1 MDIKNMEK
9 VHIMTHPLIKHKIT
23 MLRMDTTV
31 TNDFRSL
38 VEEITILMGYE
49 ALADLKTTEMEIKTP
64 IEDTVQPVIDG
75 KKLAIV
81 PILRAG
87 LGMVNGMMELVP
99 LAKIGHIG
107 MYRDEET
114 HEPHA
119 YYCKLPPMIDRRLIV
134 VVDPMVAT
142 GGSLIDA
149 VTKIKEL
156 GGKDIKCMC
165 IIAAPEGVEAF
176 TKAHPDVELYIGCL
190 DRCLNENAY
199 ICPGLG
205 DAGDRIFG
213 TK

>member
-1 MDIKNMEK
+1 
-9 VHIMTHPLIKHKIT
+9 MTHPLIKHKIT

-49 ALADLKTTEMEIKTP
+49 ALSDLKTTDMEIKTP

-87 LGMVNGMMELVP
+87 LGMVNGMLELVP
-99 LAKIGHIG
+99 LAKVGHIG

-114 HEPHA
+114 HQPHS
-119 YYCKLPPMIDRRLIV
+119 YYCKLPPIIDRRLIV
-134 VVDPMVAT
+134 VVDPMLAT

-149 VTKIKEL
+149 VSEIKRQ

-176 TKAHPDVELYIGCL
+176 SKVHPDVDVYIGCM

>member
-1 MDIKNMEK
+1 MDNSKI
-9 VHIMTHPLIKHKIT
+9 HIMTHPLIKHKIT

-49 ALADLKTTEMEIKTP
+49 ALSDLKTTDMEIKTP

-87 LGMVNGMMELVP
+87 LGMVNGMLELVP
-99 LAKIGHIG
+99 LAKVGHIG

-114 HEPHA
+114 HQPHS
-119 YYCKLPPMIDRRLIV
+119 YYCKLPPIIDRRLIV
-134 VVDPMVAT
+134 VVDPMLAT

-149 VTKIKEL
+149 VSEIKRQ

-176 TKAHPDVELYIGCL
+176 TQAHPDVDVYIGCM